1 MRFYSFFLAP
11 LRNIGS
17 VLYPDTPRQEN
28 PNENREFILVVDY
41 TPPPP
46 SGVRCSKY
54 VGQDRVNEDIFW
66 GDF

>member
-28 PNENREFILVVDY
+28 PNENREFILVVDS
-41 TPPPP
+41 PPPP
-46 SGVRCSKY
+46 PPPLGRPMFKICRA
-54 VGQDRVNEDIFW
+54 G
-66 GDF
+66 